1 MDTQRQIP
9 YQQNGTE
16 KSLQRLSKY
25 PTKHKNIALLISLFS
40 SPLLSII
47 VKTFHAVCGNHSNLY
62 SYISHTFASTLLSS
76 FWFVFPRSLNLSPFS
91 LRCWVSF
98 RISGDFFLQESM
110 AVQLILLFLLAASV
124 VAADEG
130 DFLFS
135 IQYTT
140 CFVNLSFI
148 SL

>member
-1 MDTQRQIP
+1 MSLWYCCLFLCARCDPTFSCCFPVKKHTYGHTKTNTIP
-9 YQQNGTE
+9 IEWYWKKPATAIQVSN
-16 KSLQRLSKY
+16 
-25 PTKHKNIALLISLFS
+25 KHKNIALLISLFS

-98 RISGDFFLQESM
+98 RISGDFFL
-110 AVQLILLFLLAASV
+110 
-124 VAADEG
+124 
-130 DFLFS
+130 
-135 IQYTT
+135 
-140 CFVNLSFI
+140 
-148 SL
+148 